1 MLFRSKN
8 SRIPVK
14 YKEDS
19 KEKNGLVVHMLG
31 CKKRKT
37 LKMKRRKKTG
47 DYLDAG
53 KFYVIC

>member
-1 MLFRSKN
+1 
-8 SRIPVK
+8 
-14 YKEDS
+14 
-19 KEKNGLVVHMLG
+19 MLG

-37 LKMKRRKKTG
+37 LKMKRRKKTV

>member
-1 MLFRSKN
+1 
-8 SRIPVK
+8 
-14 YKEDS
+14 
-19 KEKNGLVVHMLG
+19 MLG

-47 DYLDAG
+47 DYLDAR